1 MYWCFLLMVCGTRRA
16 RRRFVWAV
24 GFLTEV
30 PTPFVVALRIGM
42 FAQQGDRVM
51 VGGEG
56 CGPPAAGMASVSCG
70 GGGAGSIG
78 MFARLERAV
87 GDLAQHA
94 GVVVQRADIA
104 PVDLVGVGLEVVV
117 A

>member
-1 MYWCFLLMVCGTRRA
+1 M
-16 RRRFVWAV
+16 AV
-24 GFLTEV
+24 GIRTDDHI
-30 PTPFVVALRIGM
+30 TFVVALQIGN
-42 FAQQGDRVM
+42 FAQQGDSGI
-51 VGGEG
+51 VGGEAFG
-56 CGPPAAGMASVSCG
+56 LPAAVMASCSIWWRW
-70 GGGAGSIG
+70 AGSIG

-94 GVVVQRADIA
+94 GVVLQRADIA